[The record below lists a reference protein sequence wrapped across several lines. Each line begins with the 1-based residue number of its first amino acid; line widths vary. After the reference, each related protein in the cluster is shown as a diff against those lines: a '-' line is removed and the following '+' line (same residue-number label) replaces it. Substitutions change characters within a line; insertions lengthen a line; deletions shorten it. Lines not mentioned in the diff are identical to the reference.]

1 MSRIATFAAGA
12 AILCGA
18 ISSRTAS
25 GEDLQQERAAVRDQ
39 LSAER
44 AALTAAREKKV
55 QVLEAL
61 EFTERL
67 ARASRARARALDLEL
82 TALGGRMEFVR
93 REREAA
99 RLELSQQLQ
108 RIQPRLFVLY
118 RLTREHP
125 LKALLSAADFSSLI
139 WRWRAVTGLLS
150 RDLQALRE
158 AKRLADFES
167 TLASELEGLDKDLG
181 QWREVSAAHAR
192 EAAIRKRELTQVV
205 AALTTD
211 AVESKRIIAE
221 LEEQERALTKLIK
234 ALQMA
239 RSSGFPAL
247 KGRLPLPTEGIV
259 EVGFGKVVNPKFN
272 TVTVQK
278 GWDIRADEGSPV
290 RAIAKGQVV
299 YTGWLRGYGNVL
311 IVDHGGGFHSLVAHL
326 ASLSRAASESVEP
339 GDVVGTVGDSGSL
352 KGVYLYFEIRQDGE
366 AVDPAQ
372 WIQDRASGRSRSRGG
387 R

>member
-99 RLELSQQLQ
+99 RLELSRQLQ

-205 AALTTD
+205 AALTAD

-221 LEEQERALTKLIK
+221 LEEQERALSKLIK

-311 IVDHGGGFHSLVAHL
+311 IVDHGGDFHSLVAHL
-326 ASLSRAASESVEP
+326 ASFSRAASESVEP
-339 GDVVGTVGDSGSL
+339 GDMVGTVGDSGSL

>member
-18 ISSRTAS
+18 ISSRPAS
-25 GEDLQQERAAVRDQ
+25 GEDLQQERASVREQ

-67 ARASRARARALDLEL
+67 ARASRARAGALDLEL

-125 LKALLSAADFSSLI
+125 LKALLSAADFSSLM

-167 TLASELEGLDKDLG
+167 TLASELEGLEKDLG
-181 QWREVSAAHAR
+181 QWREVSAAHSR
-192 EAAIRKRELTQVV
+192 EAAVRKRELTQVV
-205 AALTTD
+205 AALTAD
-211 AVESKRIIAE
+211 AVESKRIIGE

-247 KGRLPLPTEGIV
+247 KGRLPMPTEGIV

-278 GWDIRADEGSPV
+278 GWDIRAEEASPV

-311 IVDHGGGFHSLVAHL
+311 IIDHGGGFHSLVAHL
-326 ASLSRAASESVEP
+326 ASFSRATGESVEP
-339 GDVVGTVGDSGSL
+339 GDMVGTVGDSGSL

-366 AVDPAQ
+366 AVDPVQ
-372 WIQDRASGRSRSRGG
+372 WIQDRAPGRSRSRGG